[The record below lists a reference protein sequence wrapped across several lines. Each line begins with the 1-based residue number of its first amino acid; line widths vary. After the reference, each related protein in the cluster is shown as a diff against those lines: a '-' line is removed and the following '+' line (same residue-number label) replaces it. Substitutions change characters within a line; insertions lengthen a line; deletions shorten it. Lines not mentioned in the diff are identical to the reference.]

1 MPAECYVV
9 PRLRT
14 ADLYR
19 FCIRFVVSNNATP
32 GFNKEFIYN
41 QNREGKGVLM
51 PRSIAD
57 SVIVITGASTGIGWA
72 AALEFA
78 QAGCSAAFFSR
89 NLYLSK
95 KSRRCVLGR
104 LASLLAI
111 F

>member
-1 MPAECYVV
+1 
-9 PRLRT
+9 
-14 ADLYR
+14 
-19 FCIRFVVSNNATP
+19 
-32 GFNKEFIYN
+32 
-41 QNREGKGVLM
+41 M

-95 KSRRCVLGR
+95 KSRRCVLGG
-104 LASLLAI
+104 SLHCLRFFSELSSPTRNMSRNPMKRKTI
-111 F
+111 MTPMPNRWLPDQ